1 VLDTPDDG
9 GPGPLVSVVMPMLDG
24 ATTVAAQ
31 LEALAA
37 QDFDEPWELVVADN
51 GSNDT
56 GPAIVEEWRIRLPS
70 LTVVDASAHRG
81 VSHARSSGVRAA
93 RADLIA
99 ICDCDDVVSTR
110 WLRSMYDALQHF
122 DLVGGR
128 LDPDLLNDEWSLAGR
143 PTPAQSELPVAGHF
157 LPYAVGANVGIRREV
172 FDALGGWSNAY
183 LHGGDD
189 VDFSWRAQL
198 EGFALGYGADAV
210 IHYRHRSDLAAVGR
224 QYYRYAVMQ
233 AQLYRDFRAAGMQRP
248 NTRTVVLGWLWLLHH
263 LPVLWGSRDRT
274 VIWVRK
280 AAERF
285 GHVAGSIRSRVLYL

>member
-1 VLDTPDDG
+1 
-9 GPGPLVSVVMPMLDG
+9 MPMLDG
-24 ATTVAAQ
+24 AATVHVQ

-37 QDFDEPWELVVADN
+37 QGFDEPWELVVADN
-51 GSNDT
+51 GSTDGSLT
-56 GPAIVEEWRIRLPS
+56 VVEEWRSRLPS
-70 LTVVDASAHRG
+70 LTVVDASAQRG
-81 VSHARSSGVRAA
+81 VSHARNVGVSAA
-93 RADLIA
+93 GAPLIA
-99 ICDCDDVVSTR
+99 VCDCDDVVSTR
-110 WLRSMYDALQHF
+110 WLRSMHGALQHF
-122 DLVGGR
+122 DVVGGR
-128 LDPDLLNDEWSLAGR
+128 LDPDLLNDQWSLAGR

-157 LPYAVGANVGIRREV
+157 LPYAVGANVGVRREV

-233 AQLYRDFRAAGMQRP
+233 AQLYRDFRVAGMQRP
-248 NTRTVVLGWLWLLHH
+248 NTRTAVRGWLWLLRH
-263 LPVLWGSRDRT
+263 LPDLWGSRDRT
-274 VIWVRK
+274 AIWVRK
-280 AAERF
+280 AAERL